1 MLKSVVYTVIPGY
14 VNIRYTSSAQDCG
27 FEPCSGQ
34 IKEYK
39 IGIYANSVIFQLY
52 HGENKLIFN
61 ENMFR
66 STLY

>member
-14 VNIRYTSSAQDCG
+14 VNIRYTSSALDCG

-39 IGIYANSVIFQLY
+39 IGICCF
-52 HGENKLIFN
+52 
-61 ENMFR
+61 
-66 STLY
+66 STKQVGSESE